1 MMVNEN
7 SKIVFKCLESPVWDK
22 TLILNVKWYHRVINI
37 CESAANV
44 ISVFIWC
51 SIYICFCSLMSMFL
65 SSPLADLFA
74 VNVYG

>member
-22 TLILNVKWYHRVINI
+22 ILILNVKWYHTVINI

-44 ISVFIWC
+44 ISVFIWF
-51 SIYICFCSLMSMFL
+51 SIYICWYLLMSMFL
-65 SSPLADLFA
+65 SSLLADLFA
-74 VNVYG
+74 ANVYG